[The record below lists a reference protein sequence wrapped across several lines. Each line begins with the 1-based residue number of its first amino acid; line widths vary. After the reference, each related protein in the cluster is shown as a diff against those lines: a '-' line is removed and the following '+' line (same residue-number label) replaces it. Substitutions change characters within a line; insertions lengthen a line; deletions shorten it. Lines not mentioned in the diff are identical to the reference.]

1 MALNPVEKLRK
12 QKQKQLLLKQKKQ
25 RRVKNKEKFTKLTRE
40 EVEQEYEKL
49 KRKPKSNV
57 DEKDVQRLKSLEKR
71 LLEEK
76 KTTPKNDIGPT
87 AALNNGGVKR
97 SSNNGNKIA
106 YDDYVG
112 DSARDAE
119 DSVYYHPTLNPLG
132 KPPPGKPQKYV
143 QRKRGGK
150 VDAGMALPA
159 PEKRKRKRDGE
170 ENTESSSGESS
181 GESSD
186 EDEEEGGG
194 NIFTKMFNVDSGAKA
209 KKEKK
214 VPGPPKGPPPPLLE
228 EGEDASEDG
237 DEEKYTDVVVPP
249 PVGPPPGWMPPAP
262 SGSPPPSDEEEEEEN
277 VEEIV
282 IDGIVVP
289 PPPPDDTDE
298 DDDEEEDEEE
308 KEVEKVETTAP
319 PPPPPPVGIDVARTI
334 NKPPMFGN
342 TLEMKAQSHMASI
355 SRPPP
360 PSHQPMRAANIY
372 QRPPPIHSMNN
383 ARGNNPPQ
391 HFFSPAAPMAV
402 KKKSQE
408 QATIRGEATTIAAPS
423 QNPALQKLVPAHLRV
438 QRGGDQNRKKKV
450 NPAPTVVK
458 VSKEKKD
465 EKGKDD
471 QYLNFLDDV
480 ATLGA
485 FQE

>member
-1 MALNPVEKLRK
+1 MTDGNGLQLRITE
-12 QKQKQLLLKQKKQ
+12 
-25 RRVKNKEKFTKLTRE
+25 KNKRTWSVQYRHNGRM
-40 EVEQEYEKL
+40 L
-49 KRKPKSNV
+49 KMSFGTWPSISCIKAR
-57 DEKDVQRLKSLEKR
+57 
-71 LLEEK
+71 
-76 KTTPKNDIGPT
+76 
-87 AALNNGGVKR
+87 
-97 SSNNGNKIA
+97 KIA
-106 YDDYVG
+106 DRIRYQLAQGVD
-112 DSARDAE
+112 
-119 DSVYYHPTLNPLG
+119 
-132 KPPPGKPQKYV
+132 PQT
-143 QRKRGGK
+143 
-150 VDAGMALPA
+150 
-159 PEKRKRKRDGE
+159 EKRKAKAKKLSVE
-170 ENTESSSGESS
+170 EAWSEFDSRHIEINNKPKTQKEYRRNAQKDILPKLGKLVLVDVTK
-181 GESSD
+181 SD
-186 EDEEEGGG
+186 IISLLKAVSKDALTMA
-194 NIFTKMFNVDSGAKA
+194 NRTQALLHKFFNWCLSMGYIEVNPVTGIPKA

-228 EGEDASEDG
+228 EGEDASEDE
-237 DEEKYTDVVVPP
+237 DEEKYTDIVVPP
-249 PVGPPPGWMPPAP
+249 PVRPPPGWMPPAP
-262 SGSPPPSDEEEEEEN
+262 SGSPPPSDEEEEEEEN

-298 DDDEEEDEEE
+298 DDDEEEDEE
-308 KEVEKVETTAP
+308 KVVENVETTAP
-319 PPPPPPVGIDVARTI
+319 PPPPPPVGIDIARTI

-383 ARGNNPPQ
+383 ARGNNPPQQ

-471 QYLNFLDDV
+471 QYLNFLVDV

>member
-1 MALNPVEKLRK
+1 MVLNPVEKLRK
-12 QKQKQLLLKQKKQ
+12 QKQKQLLAKQKKQ
-25 RRVKNKEKFTKLTRE
+25 RQLKNKEKFTKLSRE

-71 LLEEK
+71 LKEEEK
-76 KTTPKNDIGPT
+76 TFAPKNDIGPT
-87 AALNNGGVKR
+87 ALNGGVKR
-97 SSNNGNKIA
+97 SSNGNKIA

-112 DSARDAE
+112 GSARDAK

-181 GESSD
+181 D
-186 EDEEEGGG
+186 DEEEGGG
-194 NIFTKMFNVDSGAKA
+194 NIFTKMFNVDSSAKA

-228 EGEDASEDG
+228 GEDASEDEE
-237 DEEKYTDVVVPP
+237 EEKYTDVVVPP

-262 SGSPPPSDEEEEEEN
+262 SGSPPPSEEDEEDEEN
-277 VEEIV
+277 IEEIV

-298 DDDEEEDEEE
+298 DNDEEEEDEE

-319 PPPPPPVGIDVARTI
+319 PPPPPPVGIDIARTI

-342 TLEMKAQSHMASI
+342 TLEMKAQSHMASL

-360 PSHQPMRAANIY
+360 PSHQPIRAANIY

-391 HFFSPAAPMAV
+391 HFFSPAVPMAV

-450 NPAPTVVK
+450 NPAPTVV

>member
-1 MALNPVEKLRK
+1 MVLNPVEKLRK

-25 RRVKNKEKFTKLTRE
+25 RRVKNKEKFTKLSRE

-76 KTTPKNDIGPT
+76 KTTPKNDIGPS

-97 SSNNGNKIA
+97 SSNGNKIA

-112 DSARDAE
+112 DAARDAK

-170 ENTESSSGESS
+170 STDGEGGTESSSGESS
-181 GESSD
+181 GSSD
-186 EDEEEGGG
+186 DEEGG
-194 NIFTKMFNVDSGAKA
+194 NIFTKMFNVDSGAQA

-228 EGEDASEDG
+228 EEDASEDEE
-237 DEEKYTDVVVPP
+237 EEKYTDVVVPP

-282 IDGIVVP
+282 INGIVVP

-298 DDDEEEDEEE
+298 DDDEEEEEEE
-308 KEVEKVETTAP
+308 KEVETTAP
-319 PPPPPPVGIDVARTI
+319 PPPPPPVGIDTARTI
-334 NKPPMFGN
+334 TNAPMFGN
-342 TLEMKAQSHMASI
+342 TLEMKAQSHMASTI
-355 SRPPP
+355 STTPSFPPT
-360 PSHQPMRAANIY
+360 HACR
-372 QRPPPIHSMNN
+372 
-383 ARGNNPPQ
+383 Q
-391 HFFSPAAPMAV
+391 HLPTPAADTLD
-402 KKKSQE
+402 E
-408 QATIRGEATTIAAPS
+408 QCSRQQSAATTLLLPGRADGCKKEVSRASHHTRRSDHHRRAVAKPS
-423 QNPALQKLVPAHLRV
+423 VAKTRPGALASAKRRRP
-438 QRGGDQNRKKKV
+438 
-450 NPAPTVVK
+450 
-458 VSKEKKD
+458 E
-465 EKGKDD
+465 
-471 QYLNFLDDV
+471 
-480 ATLGA
+480 
-485 FQE
+485 